1 MTTISRIIKPYFK
14 HGVYKPR
21 KKNVL
26 KITERFFDKTSEY
39 SPSHKKLIIS
49 NLDFITK
56 QEIKNY
62 GLPKNQTEFEEF
74 LVDIQSRMKTMSLT
88 LKLTKAKKANPIVRA
103 MYEKIM
109 TGHYDSKEFLKW
121 PVLKA
126 FFVKNPQLLLETREL
141 LQKILIK
148 LKDQAK
154 NVDEEEIPAFESLI
168 GNILSFLTYFDLQ
181 DGEKIKIPQFINKK
195 WVMVSYTVE
204 HIRLT
209 PKGMGSPMYAFGLVP
224 KSRAARPILLFK
236 GTTYP
241 ADKGFILS
249 LLSDLNIG
257 ATPGAYAF
265 QLGRSNL
272 KAWLKKNTKSHSA
285 CVYGQSLGGSLALQ
299 AVSSMPKYFAKV
311 GAYSPTALLSHSKKW
326 KKLAKNPLALPEVN
340 VFCPENDIVPL
351 AGFKW
356 EKEWNVYRIFSK
368 KKYDF
373 LYAHTQIF
381 FSHKKFLLLKIDP
394 KKDQMK
400 PSRIFVSL
408 THLICSVPL
417 FLVGVQFYCAYLLAR
432 KVAQCFSLLKQ
443 KLICS

>member
-1 MTTISRIIKPYFK
+1 METISSIIKPCFK
-14 HGVYKPR
+14 NGAYKPR
-21 KKNVL
+21 KKDVL
-26 KITERFFDKTSEY
+26 KITHRFFEKTPDY
-39 SPSHKKLIIS
+39 TPSHKKLIVS
-49 NLDFITK
+49 NLDFLTK
-56 QEIKNY
+56 QGIKSY
-62 GLPKNQTEFEEF
+62 GLPKNKVEFEEF
-74 LVDIQSRMKTMSLT
+74 LEEIQSRVTTMSLT

-126 FFVKNPQLLLETREL
+126 FFVKNPQLLKETREL
-141 LQKILIK
+141 FQSILIK
-148 LKDQAK
+148 FGDQAK
-154 NVDEEEIPAFESLI
+154 NLKKEEIPVVESLI

-181 DGEKIKIPQFINKK
+181 DGEEIKIPQYTKNK

-209 PKGMGSPMYAFGLVP
+209 PKWMGSPMVAFGLVP
-224 KSRAARPILLFK
+224 KSKSARPILLFK

-257 ATPGAYAF
+257 ATPGSYAF

-272 KAWLKKNTKSHSA
+272 KAWLKKNTKRQSA

-326 KKLAKNPLALPEVN
+326 KKLAKNPIALPEVN

-351 AGFKW
+351 AGLKW

-381 FSHKKFLLLKIDP
+381 FSHKKFLMLKIDP
-394 KKDQMK
+394 KKDEMK
-400 PSRIFVSL
+400 ASRIFVAL
-408 THLICSVPL
+408 THLVCSIPL
-417 FLVGVQFYCAYLLAR
+417 FLVGIQFYCAYLLTK
-432 KVAQCFSLLKQ
+432 KVAKCFSRL
-443 KLICS
+443 KLIC